1 MKKVLVT
8 GSFNVVHPGH
18 LRLLRFAKECGDKLI
33 VGVLSDEIA
42 GSAAHVIQDLR
53 MEGVRSISW
62 VDEVVLV
69 DQSIESVILE
79 KRPNVIVKGREYEKV
94 FNLEKELVENYG
106 GKIIFSSGE
115 VGFSSLDLIR
125 KESLL
130 SAHQNIVLPELFM
143 DRHNIDVH
151 KLTELIHN
159 FSKVRVCIV
168 GDLIV
173 DEYINCQPLGMSQE
187 DPTIVVTPVD
197 NALYLGGA
205 AIVAAHAAALGSQ
218 VNFFSVIGGD
228 SAGSYAQNELNRL
241 GVFNKLLVDHE
252 RPTTLK
258 KRYRSKGKTLLR
270 VSQLHQNPISIE
282 IQDKI
287 YNELAEII
295 KEIDVLVF
303 SDFNYGCLPTEFV
316 DKITNLAKKREV
328 LIIADSQSSSQVG
341 NIARF
346 KNTTLLTPTE
356 HEARISTQNYSDGLV
371 VLAEALRS
379 KSCGENI
386 FLKLGGD
393 GLLIHS
399 RSDKD
404 CIWQTD
410 EIAALNSSPV
420 DVAGAGDS
428 MLIAGALALALNGS
442 VWDSAVLGSLAAAVQ
457 VSRTGN
463 IPIKSAELVANLI
476 R

>member
-143 DRHNIDVH
+143 ERHNIDVH

-205 AIVAAHAAALGSQ
+205 AIVAAHAAALGSK
-218 VNFFSVIGGD
+218 VNFFS
-228 SAGSYAQNELNRL
+228 
-241 GVFNKLLVDHE
+241 
-252 RPTTLK
+252 
-258 KRYRSKGKTLLR
+258 
-270 VSQLHQNPISIE
+270 
-282 IQDKI
+282 
-287 YNELAEII
+287 
-295 KEIDVLVF
+295 
-303 SDFNYGCLPTEFV
+303 
-316 DKITNLAKKREV
+316 
-328 LIIADSQSSSQVG
+328 
-341 NIARF
+341 
-346 KNTTLLTPTE
+346 
-356 HEARISTQNYSDGLV
+356 
-371 VLAEALRS
+371 
-379 KSCGENI
+379 
-386 FLKLGGD
+386 
-393 GLLIHS
+393 
-399 RSDKD
+399 
-404 CIWQTD
+404 
-410 EIAALNSSPV
+410 
-420 DVAGAGDS
+420 
-428 MLIAGALALALNGS
+428 
-442 VWDSAVLGSLAAAVQ
+442 
-457 VSRTGN
+457 
-463 IPIKSAELVANLI
+463 
-476 R
+476 

>member
-159 FSKVRVCIV
+159 FSKVRVFTV
-168 GDLIV
+168 
-173 DEYINCQPLGMSQE
+173 
-187 DPTIVVTPVD
+187 
-197 NALYLGGA
+197 
-205 AIVAAHAAALGSQ
+205 
-218 VNFFSVIGGD
+218 
-228 SAGSYAQNELNRL
+228 
-241 GVFNKLLVDHE
+241 
-252 RPTTLK
+252 K
-258 KRYRSKGKTLLR
+258 KMGTHK
-270 VSQLHQNPISIE
+270 
-282 IQDKI
+282 
-287 YNELAEII
+287 
-295 KEIDVLVF
+295 
-303 SDFNYGCLPTEFV
+303 
-316 DKITNLAKKREV
+316 
-328 LIIADSQSSSQVG
+328 
-341 NIARF
+341 
-346 KNTTLLTPTE
+346 
-356 HEARISTQNYSDGLV
+356 
-371 VLAEALRS
+371 
-379 KSCGENI
+379 
-386 FLKLGGD
+386 FLKEG
-393 GLLIHS
+393 HTHT
-399 RSDKD
+399 SD
-404 CIWQTD
+404 
-410 EIAALNSSPV
+410 SSKQLP
-420 DVAGAGDS
+420 
-428 MLIAGALALALNGS
+428 
-442 VWDSAVLGSLAAAVQ
+442 
-457 VSRTGN
+457 
-463 IPIKSAELVANLI
+463 
-476 R
+476 